1 MSPTPPVEAHAE
13 APSPT
18 PVAPAVTPTD
28 AFTMRVLREALDQQT
43 KAILEVPGRVDAMA
57 KQIVTE
63 MREERKEQS
72 RLLRQTKAGAVSVTL
87 LAVVLVAAMAGVS
100 FYYKSDSRTLQTDPT
115 HGTTTQEHPATV
127 QTE

>member
-1 MSPTPPVEAHAE
+1 
-13 APSPT
+13 
-18 PVAPAVTPTD
+18 
-28 AFTMRVLREALDQQT
+28 MRVLQEALDQQT

-72 RLLRQTKAGAVSVTL
+72 RLLRQTMAGAVSVTL
-87 LAVVLVAAMAGVS
+87 LAVVLVASMAGVS
-100 FYYKSDSRTLQTDPT
+100 FYYKSDTRTLHTDPT

-127 QTE
+127 QTK